1 MHIWEIV
8 FVSILVTGIAG
19 FIGSHVARVLLERGE
34 QIIGIDNFSDYYDV
48 NLKKNRLKVLENFD
62 NFTFHNVDISN
73 IVSVEN
79 IYKKYTF
86 NKVCHLAAQA
96 GVRYSLE
103 APMEYI
109 NTNIVGHTNI
119 LECCRN
125 YNVKNIVY
133 ASSSSVYGGNTKV
146 PFSVKDRVDNPVS
159 LYAAT
164 KRADELI
171 SYTYHHLYD
180 LNTIGLRFFTVY
192 GPWGRPDM
200 ATWIFTKKII
210 NKEPIDVYNNG
221 NMERDFTYID
231 DIVAGTISV
240 LDSINKE
247 GLKLSKVYN
256 IGNNKP
262 ENLLSFISVIEN
274 YLNIKAIKKFK
285 PIQPGD
291 VIKTYADISDIK
303 NDFNFLPTTSIKEGV
318 PKFIDWYKLYHK
330 L

>member
-1 MHIWEIV
+1 M
-8 FVSILVTGIAG
+8 SILVTGIAG

-79 IYKKYTF
+79 IYKKYDF

-231 DIVAGTISV
+231 DIVSGTISV

-285 PIQPGD
+285 PMQPGD
-291 VIKTYADISDIK
+291 VMKTYADISDIK
-303 NDFNFLPTTSIKEGV
+303 NDFNFLPITSIKEGI

>member
-79 IYKKYTF
+79 IYKKYDF

-231 DIVAGTISV
+231 DIVTGTISV

-274 YLNIKAIKKFK
+274 YLNIKAIKIFK
-285 PIQPGD
+285 PMQPGD
-291 VIKTYADISDIK
+291 VMKTYADISDIK
-303 NDFNFLPTTSIKEGV
+303 NDFNFLPTTSIKEGI

>member
-48 NLKKNRLKVLENFD
+48 NLKKNRLKGLENFD

-79 IYKKYTF
+79 IYKKYDF

-274 YLNIKAIKKFK
+274 YLNIKAIKIFK
-285 PIQPGD
+285 PMQPGD
-291 VIKTYADISDIK
+291 VMKTYADISDIK
-303 NDFNFLPTTSIKEGV
+303 NDFNFLPTTSIKEGI

>member
-1 MHIWEIV
+1 M
-8 FVSILVTGIAG
+8 SILVTGIAG

-79 IYKKYTF
+79 IYKKYDF

-274 YLNIKAIKKFK
+274 YLNIKAIKIFK
-285 PIQPGD
+285 PMQPGD
-291 VIKTYADISDIK
+291 VMKTYADISDIK
-303 NDFNFLPTTSIKEGV
+303 NDFNFLPTTSIKEGI

>member
-79 IYKKYTF
+79 IYKKYDF

-274 YLNIKAIKKFK
+274 YLNIKAIKIFK
-285 PIQPGD
+285 PMQPGD
-291 VIKTYADISDIK
+291 VMKTYADISDIK
-303 NDFNFLPTTSIKEGV
+303 NDFNFLPITSIKEGI

>member
-48 NLKKNRLKVLENFD
+48 NLKKNRLKVLKNFD

-73 IVSVEN
+73 IVAVEN
-79 IYKKYTF
+79 IYKKYDF

-274 YLNIKAIKKFK
+274 YLNIKAIKIFK
-285 PIQPGD
+285 PMQPGD
-291 VIKTYADISDIK
+291 VMKTYADISDIK
-303 NDFNFLPTTSIKEGV
+303 NDFNFLPTTSIKEGI

>member
-73 IVSVEN
+73 IVAVEN
-79 IYKKYTF
+79 IYKKYDF

>member
-1 MHIWEIV
+1 M
-8 FVSILVTGIAG
+8 SILVTGIAG

-79 IYKKYTF
+79 IYKKYDF

-231 DIVAGTISV
+231 DIVSGTISV

-274 YLNIKAIKKFK
+274 YLNIKAIKIFK
-285 PIQPGD
+285 PMQPGD
-291 VIKTYADISDIK
+291 VMKTYADISDIK
-303 NDFNFLPTTSIKEGV
+303 NDFNFLPITSIKEGI

>member
-1 MHIWEIV
+1 ML
-8 FVSILVTGIAG
+8 SILVTGIAG